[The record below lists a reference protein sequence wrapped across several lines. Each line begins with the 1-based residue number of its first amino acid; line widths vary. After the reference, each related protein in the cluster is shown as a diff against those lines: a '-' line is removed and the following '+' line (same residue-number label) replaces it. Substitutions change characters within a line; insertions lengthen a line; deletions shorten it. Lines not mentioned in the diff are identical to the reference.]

1 MFSKTHLV
9 ISLLVCVQIEQLGGS
24 PVKGTADRPPQLN
37 VVSNPL
43 SESPAPYDPGP
54 KSPVEPTE
62 FEVWFICLLFESCFM
77 HLL

>member
-1 MFSKTHLV
+1 M
-9 ISLLVCVQIEQLGGS
+9 
-24 PVKGTADRPPQLN
+24 KGRADRPPQLN

-62 FEVWFICLLFESCFM
+62 FEVWFTRLLFELKSL
-77 HLL
+77 HLTDFFYFHFYSILEIYCTST